1 MIKNKKLF
9 FITVIV
15 TVFLC
20 LVIDVPI
27 LLSGIVT
34 PLSLEN
40 ALLFIGNAI
49 LAVAAYT
56 LIDHSLEKT
65 EIIKKIYKFILFIGS
80 MIFAIGVIMLIM
92 NL

>member
-49 LAVAAYT
+49 LAVVAYT
-56 LIDHSLEKT
+56 LIYHSLEKT

-80 MIFAIGVIMLIM
+80 MIFAIGVIMLMM